1 MAGKYGIGNG
11 IRRRERY
18 HINAE
23 LKRDC
28 ALYLP
33 LVRLAYVRFR
43 PPSLSS
49 IEATGLGRRAMD
61 AVRESGEQYSACLVS
76 ARFTRIYLDT
86 QHISRKRQLEIW
98 CSRRTKKA
106 DEHKNR
112 VGIFS
117 EFEQGERDA
126 D

>member
-1 MAGKYGIGNG
+1 VAGKYGIGNG

-43 PPSLSS
+43 HPSRSS

-61 AVRESGEQYSACLVS
+61 AVREPGEQYSA
-76 ARFTRIYLDT
+76 
-86 QHISRKRQLEIW
+86 HLEIW